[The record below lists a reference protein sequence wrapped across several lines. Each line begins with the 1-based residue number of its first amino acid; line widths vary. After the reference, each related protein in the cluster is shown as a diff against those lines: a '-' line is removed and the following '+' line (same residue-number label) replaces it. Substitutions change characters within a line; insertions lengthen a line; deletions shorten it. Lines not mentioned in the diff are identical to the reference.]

1 MSTMRST
8 RSADAH
14 HHFEDEIVG
23 GGNDGGGDE
32 IDMMAGSSGGDE
44 SSVGTDG
51 GGDAIDDSAF
61 FGAGGDASSMKM
73 RPPAPPDFYNGGH
86 IDKDGDEKDWPP
98 CLPQANIKKIM
109 QQDEDVRMVAKRTQA
124 LMARSCDCF
133 TRELSWTAARNA
145 PMVRNTLQEEDV
157 LNAVNNPDS
166 PLEIVKDYH
175 MDLNTHE
182 KKFNLPVAN
191 VFRCMKRPGVMP
203 DDAKVSENAKKV
215 VARMNKEF
223 ICAVTSEASDCARA
237 DGRATIQPEDVLD
250 SLSVLGFADY
260 IEPLRLYMQ
269 RLPDDLFS
277 DSRTKSKKKGSK
289 RKAAAVAAAAASEDE
304 EDDEESEYGGDGG
317 GDESDEE
324 DGTGGQEADLEPPPP
339 VAPTKQKRPRRR
351 R

>member
-145 PMVRNTLQEEDV
+145 PMVRNTLQVSRCHPDRPHEPYQPYSHQQHSTPTPLSLSLSLSLVLSLSLSLCLSLHHKTPTDRTLPTKEEDV

-191 VFRCMKRPGVMP
+191 G
-203 DDAKVSENAKKV
+203 
-215 VARMNKEF
+215 
-223 ICAVTSEASDCARA
+223 
-237 DGRATIQPEDVLD
+237 
-250 SLSVLGFADY
+250 
-260 IEPLRLYMQ
+260 EPLTCRTPC
-269 RLPDDLFS
+269 LPN
-277 DSRTKSKKKGSK
+277 
-289 RKAAAVAAAAASEDE
+289 
-304 EDDEESEYGGDGG
+304 
-317 GDESDEE
+317 
-324 DGTGGQEADLEPPPP
+324 
-339 VAPTKQKRPRRR
+339 PRRR
-351 R
+351 PPTTFATADDMHGYPPHTTHAKTTPLTSLTPLTPLSNKQCFGV